1 MYAVGESA
9 VTDTFDK
16 LSPRDR
22 ANLKALREEWE
33 HDGPLGLRHFG
44 ERHPIAYLRIMHT
57 IAPDAVCAALEDALI
72 EAGLTN
78 AEFLDILEA
87 INKGVKQ

>member
-1 MYAVGESA
+1 
-9 VTDTFDK
+9 
-16 LSPRDR
+16 
-22 ANLKALREEWE
+22 
-33 HDGPLGLRHFG
+33 
-44 ERHPIAYLRIMHT
+44 MHT